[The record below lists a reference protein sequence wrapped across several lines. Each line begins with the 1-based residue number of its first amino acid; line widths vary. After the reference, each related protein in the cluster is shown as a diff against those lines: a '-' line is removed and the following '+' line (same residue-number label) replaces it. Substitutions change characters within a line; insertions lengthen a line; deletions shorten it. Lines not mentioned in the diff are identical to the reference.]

1 MKTIQLEAIQD
12 TQTDSPES
20 KESIIQN
27 MEYICKRIDLNRVR
41 ETVEELF
48 HQPNVA
54 HPSPAQIKVKA
65 EICGRKTKYCNY
77 NFISAVKNRS
87 AGLTVYIGS
96 SDVIQ
101 SELTPKQRKI
111 LARAPETIDT
121 VLKYLQKA
129 PLLCNVRTMGAN
141 PEFTPT
147 CTLYVSL
154 ARPDSVRL
162 AHMMNGSLFENREMK
177 LPSLYIIDLPE
188 WHEKDRQVICLPE
201 IGVTFVLGSDYFGEV
216 KKGFLRMAMWYAK
229 QKGMLGLHAGAK
241 SIQAKDH
248 RTGKI
253 NRFNMLIFGLTATGK
268 TTHSCHTHD
277 LNELGEGIEIAQ
289 DDFVALKKD
298 GSVLGTECGFFLKTE
313 GLTLQDQPLL
323 YNALMKPHTILENV
337 LVDNLDVVDFLDNT
351 ITGNGRAVILRED
364 LDKEFISSEINLPPL
379 SNVDGVIILM
389 ITRRNTIVPIV
400 SKLNLEQITAAFML
414 GESIETSGSN
424 PEKAGESIREVGTNP
439 FIIGNKAEE
448 GNRFYDILKKY
459 PSKIRYYL
467 VNTGGAGEIMED
479 DENGRKIIK
488 QKVLR
493 VEISEM
499 AAIIRGIARDSIE
512 WEDEPYFG
520 VQVPKNV
527 PSIDIRKFDLERF
540 YTKEQIL
547 ALVQNLKRERK
558 EYLEKFPEL
567 YEQIKNSFT

>member
-1 MKTIQLEAIQD
+1 MKTIQLEAIEE

-27 MEYICKRIDLNRVR
+27 MEDICKRIDLNRVR
-41 ETVEELF
+41 KTIEELF
-48 HQPNVA
+48 NQPNVA
-54 HPSPAQIKVKA
+54 HISPEQIKVKA
-65 EICGRKTKYCNY
+65 EVCGRKTKYRNY

-87 AGLTVYIGS
+87 AGLTVYLGS
-96 SDVIQ
+96 ADVIQ
-101 SELTPKQRKI
+101 SELTPKQREI
-111 LARAPETIDT
+111 LAHAPETIDT

-129 PLLCNVRTMGAN
+129 PLLCNVRTMGNN

-177 LPSLYIIDLPE
+177 PPSLYIIDLPE

-241 SIQAKDH
+241 LIKARDH
-248 RTGKI
+248 KTGRI

-289 DDFVALKKD
+289 DDFVAVKKD

-323 YNALMKPHTILENV
+323 YNALIKPHT
-337 LVDNLDVVDFLDNT
+337 T
-351 ITGNGRAVILRED
+351 
-364 LDKEFISSEINLPPL
+364 
-379 SNVDGVIILM
+379 
-389 ITRRNTIVPIV
+389 
-400 SKLNLEQITAAFML
+400 
-414 GESIETSGSN
+414 
-424 PEKAGESIREVGTNP
+424 
-439 FIIGNKAEE
+439 
-448 GNRFYDILKKY
+448 
-459 PSKIRYYL
+459 
-467 VNTGGAGEIMED
+467 
-479 DENGRKIIK
+479 
-488 QKVLR
+488 
-493 VEISEM
+493 
-499 AAIIRGIARDSIE
+499 
-512 WEDEPYFG
+512 
-520 VQVPKNV
+520 
-527 PSIDIRKFDLERF
+527 
-540 YTKEQIL
+540 
-547 ALVQNLKRERK
+547 
-558 EYLEKFPEL
+558 
-567 YEQIKNSFT
+567 